1 MKQLLSALNDIP
13 EYRALTAA
21 IDNGACPV
29 AFSGLSAVH
38 RAHFAAGLHQELER
52 PVVVVCADEG
62 EAQRMEKDLAAL
74 SGEKVATL
82 SAREFTFHNAAV
94 VSRQYEHRRLSVL
107 RALAAGECPLLVC
120 TAESV
125 LQRTLPKPL
134 LEKASR
140 VLRMG
145 ESHDL
150 NQLAETLTA
159 AGYTRC
165 EQVEGAGQF
174 ALRGGILD
182 FFSPSQAKP
191 VRVEFFGDEIDAMGL
206 FDPDTQRRVEN
217 IGTAEI
223 LPAAE
228 VLPQL
233 SPGGFAGLVELLD
246 GVISRAKRRKGAEK
260 LISTLEE
267 DREKLASGL
276 TFPAMDRY
284 MALIYPQ
291 MATAADYFPAD
302 AVVVLSESPR
312 VAERGKNYL
321 WQLTEDAKALMERGE
336 LAGELAEFARSF
348 EELAEVL
355 DAWPVC
361 YLDAFT
367 SSRYPRRPRTL
378 LNLLAK
384 QLPSY
389 GASLETAVSDLAH
402 YVSEGFRTVVLVS
415 SQQRALNLQAL
426 LREQKMTTAVD
437 FELHELPG
445 YGKAVIAVGGVTA
458 GMEYPVG
465 RLAVL
470 TEGQS
475 ALGKKRRSKPATN
488 RQKLKSYADLSPGD
502 LVVHEHHGVGRFV
515 EMTKKVVDG
524 IEKDYVKIAYA
535 GTDILYVPATQL
547 DLVSKYIGGGEDA
560 NEKRKLSKLG
570 GGDWERAKS
579 KAKKAVKDLAKGLIQ
594 LYAQR
599 QRQPGFAFS
608 PDSEWMHE
616 FEEQFEYAETD
627 DQLRCIAEI
636 KRDMET
642 ARPMDRLLC
651 GDVGYGK
658 TEVAFRAIM
667 KCVLDGKQAAILV
680 PTTVLARQHFLS
692 AKQRFAK
699 YPVEIDVV
707 SRFRTP
713 AQMKETLRRVEA
725 GQIDLLIGTHR
736 LFQKD
741 VKFKDLGLLVID
753 EEQRFGVA
761 HKEKLKEMSRQVD
774 VLTLSATPIPR
785 TLNMA
790 LSGIRDMS
798 TLEEPPSDRLPVQT
812 YVLEHDWAVLA
823 DAMRREIERGGQVYY
838 LYNRVETIT
847 RTAARIRDLLGEE
860 VTVAVAHG
868 KTTQEELNDV
878 MQRTSEGEVNVLVC
892 TTIIETGIDIP
903 NVNTLIIEDADHLG
917 LAQLHQIRGRVG
929 RSSRRAY
936 AYLTFRRG
944 KVLSEVATKRLGAIR
959 EFAEFGSG
967 FKIAMRDLEIRG
979 AGNVLGPEQ
988 SGFLMSVGYDL
999 YLKLLEEA
1007 VLEERGEKAQI
1018 PAECSADLS
1027 VAASIPDRYVPSPE
1041 QRMDLYRRIAAIRS
1055 EEDADD
1061 LTDELIDR
1069 YGDPPR
1075 PVNNLIA
1082 VALMR
1087 AAAAGCGITEISQKG
1102 LSLLFYLDGADLRRV
1117 SALCGLDKYRSR
1129 LLFSAG
1135 EKPYLSLRLK
1145 KGDDPLKLGR
1155 KLVEEYAATAAP
1167 QEEPDAPADT

>member
-1 MKQLLSALNDIP
+1 MKPLLSALNDIP
-13 EYRALTAA
+13 EYRSLLAA
-21 IDNGACPV
+21 IDNGACPA

-38 RAHFAAGLHQELER
+38 RAHFAAGIRQELNR

-62 EAQRMEKDLAAL
+62 EAERMARDLAAL
-74 SGEKVATL
+74 SGEAVRTL

-94 VSRQYEHRRLSVL
+94 VSRQYEHRRLSTL

-120 TAESV
+120 TVESI
-125 LQRTLPKPL
+125 LQRTIPKTL
-134 LEKASR
+134 LTQAAQ

-145 ESHDL
+145 ERHDL
-150 NQLAETLTA
+150 GELAGTLAA

-165 EQVEGAGQF
+165 EQVEGVGQF

-182 FFSPSQAKP
+182 FFSPAHPKP

-206 FDPDTQRRVEN
+206 FDPDTQRRIEN
-217 IGTAEI
+217 LGAAEI

-228 VLPQL
+228 VLPQFT
-233 SPGGFAGLVELLD
+233 PGGYGGLLEGLD
-246 GVISRAKRRKGAEK
+246 RLISQAKRRKGNET
-260 LISTLEE
+260 LVQTLEE
-267 DREKLASGL
+267 DRERLAAS
-276 TFPAMDRY
+276 TAFPAMDRY
-284 MALIYPQ
+284 IALIYPV
-291 MATAADYFPAD
+291 MATAADYFPED

-312 VAERGKNYL
+312 VAERGKSYL
-321 WQLTEDAKALMERGE
+321 WQLGEDAKALMERGE
-336 LAGELAEFARSF
+336 LAGELADFARTF
-348 EELAEVL
+348 EELTEVL
-355 DAWPVC
+355 ADWPVC

-367 SSRYPRRPRTL
+367 SSRYPQRPRTL
-378 LNLLAK
+378 LNLLTK

-402 YVSEGFRTVVLVS
+402 YVSDGFRTVVLVS
-415 SQQRALNLQAL
+415 SEQRALNLQAL

-437 FELHELPG
+437 FQLHELPG
-445 YGKAVIAVGGVTA
+445 YGKAVIAVGGLTA

-465 RLAVL
+465 RFAVL

-475 ALGKKRRSKPATN
+475 LLGKKRRSKPVTN
-488 RQKLKSYADLSPGD
+488 RQKLGSYADLSPGD
-502 LVVHEHHGVGRFV
+502 LVVHEHHGVGRFL
-515 EMTKKVVDG
+515 EMTKMTVDG
-524 IEKDYVKIAYA
+524 VQKDYVKIAYA
-535 GTDILYVPATQL
+535 GADVLYVPATQL
-547 DLVSKYIGGGEDA
+547 DLVSKYIGSGEDA
-560 NEKRKLSKLG
+560 QETRKLSRLG
-570 GGDWERAKS
+570 GTDWEKAKTR
-579 KAKKAVKDLAKGLIQ
+579 AKKAVKDLAKGLIQ
-594 LYAQR
+594 LYAER

-608 PDSEWMHE
+608 PDSPWMKE
-616 FEEQFEYAETD
+616 FEDEFEYAETD

-636 KRDMET
+636 KQDMEQ

-680 PTTVLARQHFLS
+680 PTTVLARQHYLT

-699 YPVEIDVV
+699 HPVEIDVV
-707 SRFRTP
+707 SRFRTQT
-713 AQMKETLRRVEA
+713 QMKDTLRRLEQ
-725 GQIDLLIGTHR
+725 GGIDLLIGTHR

-753 EEQRFGVA
+753 EEQRFGVQ
-761 HKEKLKEMSRQVD
+761 HKEKLKELSKQVD

-798 TLEEPPSDRLPVQT
+798 TLEEPPMDRQPVQT
-812 YVLEHDWAVLA
+812 YVLEHDWGVLS
-823 DAMRREIERGGQVYY
+823 DAMRRELERGGQIYY
-838 LYNRVETIT
+838 LHNRVETIT
-847 RTAARIRDLLGEE
+847 RTAARIKEMLGED
-860 VTVAVAHG
+860 VAVAVAHG
-868 KTTQEELNDV
+868 KMSQEELNDV
-878 MQRTSEGEVNVLVC
+878 MTRMSDGEVDVLVC
-892 TTIIETGIDIP
+892 TTIIETGIDIA
-903 NVNTLIIEDADHLG
+903 NANTLIIEDADHMG

-929 RSSRRAY
+929 RSTRRAY
-936 AYLTFRRG
+936 AYLTYRRG
-944 KVLSEVATKRLGAIR
+944 KVLTEVASKRLGAIR

-988 SGFLMSVGYDL
+988 SGFLLSVGYDM

-1007 VLEERGEKAQI
+1007 VLEERGEK
-1018 PAECSADLS
+1018 PERPTECAADLS

-1055 EEDADD
+1055 EADADD
-1061 LTDELIDR
+1061 VMDELIDR

-1075 PVNNLIA
+1075 TVNNLIS
-1082 VALMR
+1082 VALLR
-1087 AAAAGCGITEISQKG
+1087 ADAARNGISQIDQKG
-1102 LSLLFYLDGADLRRV
+1102 ANLNFYLDQFDLQRV
-1117 SALCGLDKYRSR
+1117 SALCGLEKYRSR

-1135 EKPYLSLRLK
+1135 ERPYLALRLK
-1145 KGDDPLKLGR
+1145 KGEDALKFGR
-1155 KLVEEYAATAAP
+1155 KLVEDYAKT
-1167 QEEPDAPADT
+1167 APAQTEG

>member
-1 MKQLLSALNDIP
+1 MKPLLSALNDIP
-13 EYRALTAA
+13 EYRSLLAA
-21 IDNGACPV
+21 IDNGACPA

-38 RAHFAAGLHQELER
+38 RAHFAAGIRQELNR

-62 EAQRMEKDLAAL
+62 EAERMARDLAAL
-74 SGEKVATL
+74 SGEEVRTL

-94 VSRQYEHRRLSVL
+94 VSRQYEHRRLSTL

-120 TAESV
+120 TVESI
-125 LQRTLPKPL
+125 LQRTIPKTL
-134 LEKASR
+134 LTQAAQ

-145 ESHDL
+145 ERHDL
-150 NQLAETLTA
+150 GELAGTLAA

-165 EQVEGAGQF
+165 EQVEGVGQF

-182 FFSPSQAKP
+182 FFSPAHPKP

-206 FDPDTQRRVEN
+206 FDPDTQRRIEN
-217 IGTAEI
+217 LGAAEI

-228 VLPQL
+228 VLPQFT
-233 SPGGFAGLVELLD
+233 PGGYGGLLEGLD
-246 GVISRAKRRKGAEK
+246 RLISQAKRRKGSET
-260 LISTLEE
+260 LVQTLEE
-267 DREKLASGL
+267 DRERLSAG
-276 TFPAMDRY
+276 TAFPAMDRY
-284 MALIYPQ
+284 IALIYPV
-291 MATAADYFPAD
+291 MATAADYFPED

-312 VAERGKNYL
+312 VAERGKSYL
-321 WQLTEDAKALMERGE
+321 WQLGEDAKALMERGE
-336 LAGELAEFARSF
+336 LAGELADFARTF
-348 EELAEVL
+348 EELTEVL
-355 DAWPVC
+355 ADWPVC

-367 SSRYPRRPRTL
+367 SSRYPQRPRTL
-378 LNLLAK
+378 LNLLTK

-402 YVSEGFRTVVLVS
+402 YVSDGFRTVVLVS
-415 SQQRALNLQAL
+415 SEQRALNLQAL

-437 FELHELPG
+437 FQLHELPG
-445 YGKAVIAVGGVTA
+445 YGKAVIAVGGLTA

-465 RLAVL
+465 RFAVL

-475 ALGKKRRSKPATN
+475 LLGKKRRSKPVTN
-488 RQKLKSYADLSPGD
+488 RQKLGSYADLSPGD
-502 LVVHEHHGVGRFV
+502 LVVHEHHGVGRFL
-515 EMTKKVVDG
+515 EMTKMTVDG
-524 IEKDYVKIAYA
+524 VQKDYVKIAYA
-535 GTDILYVPATQL
+535 GADVLYVPATQL
-547 DLVSKYIGGGEDA
+547 DLVSKYIGSGEDA
-560 NEKRKLSKLG
+560 QETRKLSRLG
-570 GGDWERAKS
+570 GTDWEKAKTR
-579 KAKKAVKDLAKGLIQ
+579 AKKAVKDLAKGLIQ
-594 LYAQR
+594 LYAER

-608 PDSEWMHE
+608 PDSPWMKE
-616 FEEQFEYAETD
+616 FEDEFEYAETD

-636 KRDMET
+636 KQDMEQ

-680 PTTVLARQHFLS
+680 PTTVLARQHYLT

-707 SRFRTP
+707 SRFRTQ
-713 AQMKETLRRVEA
+713 AQMKDTLRRLEQ
-725 GQIDLLIGTHR
+725 GGIDLLIGTHR

-753 EEQRFGVA
+753 EEQRFGVQ
-761 HKEKLKEMSRQVD
+761 HKEKLKELSKQVD

-798 TLEEPPSDRLPVQT
+798 TLEEPPMDRQPVQT
-812 YVLEHDWAVLA
+812 YVLEHDWGVLS
-823 DAMRREIERGGQVYY
+823 DAMRRELERGGQVYY
-838 LYNRVETIT
+838 LHNRVETIT
-847 RTAARIRDLLGEE
+847 RTAARIKEMLGEDAA
-860 VTVAVAHG
+860 VAVAHG
-868 KTTQEELNDV
+868 KMSQEELNDV
-878 MQRTSEGEVNVLVC
+878 MTRMSDGEVDVLVC
-892 TTIIETGIDIP
+892 TTIIETGIDIA
-903 NVNTLIIEDADHLG
+903 NANTLIIEDADHMG

-929 RSSRRAY
+929 RSTRRAY
-936 AYLTFRRG
+936 AYLTYRRG
-944 KVLSEVATKRLGAIR
+944 KVLTEVASKRLGAIR

-988 SGFLMSVGYDL
+988 SGFLLSVGYDM

-1007 VLEERGEKAQI
+1007 VLEERGEK
-1018 PAECSADLS
+1018 PERPTECAADLS

-1055 EEDADD
+1055 EADADD
-1061 LTDELIDR
+1061 VMDELIDR

-1075 PVNNLIA
+1075 TVNNLIS
-1082 VALMR
+1082 VALLR
-1087 AAAAGCGITEISQKG
+1087 ADAARNGISQIDQKG
-1102 LSLLFYLDGADLRRV
+1102 ANLNFYLDQFDLQRV
-1117 SALCGLDKYRSR
+1117 SALCGLEKYRSR

-1135 EKPYLSLRLK
+1135 ERPYLALRLK
-1145 KGDDPLKLGR
+1145 KGEDALKFGR
-1155 KLVEEYAATAAP
+1155 RLVEDYAENAP
-1167 QEEPDAPADT
+1167 KAEP

>member
-1 MKQLLSALNDIP
+1 MKPLLSALNDIP
-13 EYRALTAA
+13 EYRSLLAA
-21 IDNGACPV
+21 IDNGACPA

-38 RAHFAAGLHQELER
+38 RAHFAAGIRQELNR

-62 EAQRMEKDLAAL
+62 EAERMARDLAAL
-74 SGEKVATL
+74 SGEEVRTL

-94 VSRQYEHRRLSVL
+94 VSRQYEHRRLSTL

-120 TAESV
+120 TVESI
-125 LQRTLPKPL
+125 LQRTIPKTL
-134 LEKASR
+134 LTQAAQ
-140 VLRMG
+140 VVRMG
-145 ESHDL
+145 ERHDL
-150 NQLAETLTA
+150 GELAGTLAA

-165 EQVEGAGQF
+165 EQVEGVGQF

-182 FFSPSQAKP
+182 FFSPAHPKP

-206 FDPDTQRRVEN
+206 FDPDTQRRIEN
-217 IGTAEI
+217 LGAAEI

-228 VLPQL
+228 VLPQFT
-233 SPGGFAGLVELLD
+233 PGGYGGLLEGLD
-246 GVISRAKRRKGAEK
+246 RLISQAKRRKGSET
-260 LISTLEE
+260 LVQTLEE
-267 DREKLASGL
+267 DRERLAAG
-276 TFPAMDRY
+276 TAFPAMDRY
-284 MALIYPQ
+284 IALIYPV
-291 MATAADYFPAD
+291 MATAADYFPED

-312 VAERGKNYL
+312 VAERGKSYL
-321 WQLTEDAKALMERGE
+321 WQLGEDAKALMERGE
-336 LAGELAEFARSF
+336 LAGELADFARTF
-348 EELAEVL
+348 EELTEVL
-355 DAWPVC
+355 ADWPVC

-367 SSRYPRRPRTL
+367 SSRYPQRPRTL
-378 LNLLAK
+378 LNLLTK

-402 YVSEGFRTVVLVS
+402 YVSDGFRTVVLVS
-415 SQQRALNLQAL
+415 SEQRALNLQAL

-437 FELHELPG
+437 FQLHELPG
-445 YGKAVIAVGGVTA
+445 YGKAVIAVGGLTA

-465 RLAVL
+465 RFAVL

-475 ALGKKRRSKPATN
+475 LLGKKRRSKPVTN
-488 RQKLKSYADLSPGD
+488 RQKLGSYADLSPGD
-502 LVVHEHHGVGRFV
+502 LVVHEHHGVGRFL
-515 EMTKKVVDG
+515 EMTKMTVDG
-524 IEKDYVKIAYA
+524 VQKDYVKIAYA
-535 GTDILYVPATQL
+535 GADVLYVPATQL
-547 DLVSKYIGGGEDA
+547 DLVSKYIGSGEDA
-560 NEKRKLSKLG
+560 QETRKLSRLG
-570 GGDWERAKS
+570 GTDWEKAKTR
-579 KAKKAVKDLAKGLIQ
+579 AKKAVKDLAKGLIQ
-594 LYAQR
+594 LYAER

-608 PDSEWMHE
+608 PDSPWMKE
-616 FEEQFEYAETD
+616 FEDEFEYAETD

-636 KRDMET
+636 KQDMEQ

-680 PTTVLARQHFLS
+680 PTTVLARQHYLT

-707 SRFRTP
+707 SRFRTQT
-713 AQMKETLRRVEA
+713 QMKDTLRRLEQ
-725 GQIDLLIGTHR
+725 GGIDLLIGTHR

-753 EEQRFGVA
+753 EEQRFGVQ
-761 HKEKLKEMSRQVD
+761 HKEKLKELSKQVD

-798 TLEEPPSDRLPVQT
+798 TLEEPPMDRQPVQT
-812 YVLEHDWAVLA
+812 YVLEHDWGVLS
-823 DAMRREIERGGQVYY
+823 DAMRRELERGGQVYY
-838 LYNRVETIT
+838 LHNRVETIT
-847 RTAARIRDLLGEE
+847 RTAARIKEMLGED
-860 VTVAVAHG
+860 VAVAVAHG
-868 KTTQEELNDV
+868 KMSQEELNDV
-878 MQRTSEGEVNVLVC
+878 MTRMSDGEVDVLVC
-892 TTIIETGIDIP
+892 TTIIETGIDIA
-903 NVNTLIIEDADHLG
+903 NANTLIIEDADHMG

-929 RSSRRAY
+929 RSTRRAY
-936 AYLTFRRG
+936 AYLTYRRG
-944 KVLSEVATKRLGAIR
+944 KVLTEVASKRLGAIR

-988 SGFLMSVGYDL
+988 SGFLLSVGYDM

-1007 VLEERGEKAQI
+1007 VLEERGEK
-1018 PAECSADLS
+1018 PERPTECAADLS

-1055 EEDADD
+1055 EADADD
-1061 LTDELIDR
+1061 VMDELIDR

-1075 PVNNLIA
+1075 TVNNLIS
-1082 VALMR
+1082 VALLR
-1087 AAAAGCGITEISQKG
+1087 ADAARNGISQIDQKG
-1102 LSLLFYLDGADLRRV
+1102 ANLNFYLDQFDLQRV
-1117 SALCGLDKYRSR
+1117 SALCGLEKYRSR

-1135 EKPYLSLRLK
+1135 ERPYLALRLK
-1145 KGDDPLKLGR
+1145 KGEDALKFGR
-1155 KLVEEYAATAAP
+1155 RLVEDYART
-1167 QEEPDAPADT
+1167 APAQTEG